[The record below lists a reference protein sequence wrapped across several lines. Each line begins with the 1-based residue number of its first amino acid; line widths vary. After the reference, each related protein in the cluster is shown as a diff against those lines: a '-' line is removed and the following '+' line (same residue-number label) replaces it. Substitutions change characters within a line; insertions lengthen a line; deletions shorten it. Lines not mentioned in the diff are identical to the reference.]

1 MPGTNF
7 FFTFSYK
14 QSRNVMINEE
24 VTEQLDIIKINNEVL
39 HYFLILLLLF
49 LDSN

>member
-1 MPGTNF
+1 
-7 FFTFSYK
+7 
-14 QSRNVMINEE
+14 MINEE

-49 LDSN
+49 FRFKLKKKEI